1 MQNNIGREGKTH
13 IKSVFLGVGPLK
25 TTFFYQLKKLPKPHE
40 PLSTRGGGGRYPDLS
55 GPTSKKKSFLCVS
68 SLSIIFSLFSFD
80 CHTSRGFKS
89 IS

>member
-40 PLSTRGGGGRYPDLS
+40 PLSTRWEGGGTLTLVVRPLKN
-55 GPTSKKKSFLCVS
+55 T
-68 SLSIIFSLFSFD
+68 LFYVCFP
-80 CHTSRGFKS
+80 
-89 IS
+89 